1 MDRTYM
7 ENKIKEM
14 IAEGADKI
22 DVIQYVKEH
31 CQDINLSP
39 QTLGILFEM
48 YADVAYDENDP
59 LSGFSKEIPI
69 SELIN
74 IHHSFQSTNGCQ
86 WARSDGSYLGKRYII
101 KRPKKNGR
109 VFAVQLD
116 GINRNSIKKNKG
128 IRDDIRKKLEK
139 ESCRI
144 LDVHSNIEIDHKNGR
159 YDNLT
164 DIDTKAQ
171 KESDFQPLSKAA
183 NDAKRTHCKVCIET
197 GKRYDAKKLG
207 YKESFIVGD
216 ENTPQCPGC
225 YWYDPYKFNEL
236 ISNDF
241 VKTK

>member
-1 MDRTYM
+1 MEKKIREM
-7 ENKIKEM
+7 IENK
-14 IAEGADKI
+14 ADKI
-22 DVIQYVKEH
+22 EVIQYVKGQ

-39 QTLGILFEM
+39 QTLGMLFEM
-48 YADVAYDENDP
+48 YADVIYDENDP

-86 WARSDGSYLGKRYII
+86 WARSDVSYLGNRYII
-101 KRPKKNGR
+101 KRPKKSGR
-109 VFAVQLD
+109 VFAVKLD
-116 GINRNSIKKNKG
+116 GINRNSLKKSKG
-128 IRDDIRKKLEK
+128 IREDIRRKLEK
-139 ESCRI
+139 EPCRI
-144 LDVHSNIEIDHKNGR
+144 LDICSNIEIDHKNGR

-164 DIDTKAQ
+164 DIDIKAQ

-183 NDAKRTHCKVCIET
+183 NDAKRNHCKSCIET
-197 GKRYDAKKLG
+197 GKRFDAKKLG

-225 YWYDPYKFNEL
+225 YWYDPRKFNEI
-236 ISNDF
+236 ISKDF